1 MGGKQAI
8 GELDCV
14 LGLVAPTESA
24 LETGLARAGARVAFA
39 VGGGA
44 ADPESVCAA
53 ADATVLDFDG
63 LGVMQR
69 HRWLRWARGA
79 RATLLCVGSEPRHA
93 VAAFEAGAAA
103 YLARPFGDQELDE
116 ALARVARR
124 LAAARCAPLLAE
136 LERRVARH
144 RQRPVAPERLLVRTG
159 GTLHL
164 VPFADILWVRA
175 RRNQVEL
182 HRAQGTHCL
191 RTTLLAFA
199 ERAAPH
205 DFVRIGRSLLVR
217 RGAVSGVVHSPGG
230 GRGALRF
237 AGGARLALTR
247 SQLRAA
253 ERTLCA
259 PAGGVPTCGAPAAQA
274 PSGPALE
281 SPSSAASFRSQVAI
295 ESS

>member
-8 GELDCV
+8 GEPDCV
-14 LGLVAPTESA
+14 LGLVAPSEAA
-24 LETGLARAGARVAFA
+24 LETGLARAGGRVAFA

-103 YLARPFGDQELDE
+103 YLARPFGNQELDE

-124 LAAARCAPLLAE
+124 LAVARCAPLVAE
-136 LERRVARH
+136 LERRVALH
-144 RQRPVAPERLLVRTG
+144 RRRPVAPERLLVRTG

-164 VPFADILWVRA
+164 APFADILWVRA

-182 HRAQGTHCL
+182 HRTQGTHCL
-191 RTTLLAFA
+191 RTTLAAFA

-205 DFVRIGRSLLVR
+205 DFARIGRSLLVR
-217 RGAVSGVVHSPGG
+217 RGGVVGLLHTRS

-237 AGGARLALTR
+237 AGGARLELTR
-247 SQLRAA
+247 TQLRFA
-253 ERTLCA
+253 ERTFCA
-259 PAGGVPTCGAPAAQA
+259 PIESPETPTAAAAPA
-274 PSGPALE
+274 PSGTAPA
-281 SPSSAASFRSQVAI
+281 SPSSPASSRSQVAA